1 MLTKEQ
7 TRILKNQ
14 IDVLNLGQ
22 EYEVIAAQLNHTP
35 MVANLV
41 PAKFVQRT
49 YDITELLALLQP
61 TELTSVLDISTQVF
75 VTWINT
81 QLKRESFSAKFS
93 AINLLAALAKTATG
107 TRTVL
112 DSIGEL
118 VNRQDRSLLTALV
131 SVLNASGVISS
142 NTKTVLV
149 EYLGQTM
156 SDPNYEAQ
164 IPGLSLGES
173 LGLPLLTAYDVQ
185 EADCYVMYE

>member
-7 TRILKNQ
+7 TRILKNR

-22 EYEVIAAQLNHTP
+22 EYEAIAAQLNHTP
-35 MVANLV
+35 MVANPV
-41 PAKFVQRT
+41 PAGFVQHT
-49 YDITELLALLQP
+49 YDIAELLALLQP

-81 QLKRESFSAKFS
+81 QLKQESFSAKFS

-131 SVLNASGVISS
+131 SVLNASGIISS
-142 NTKTVLV
+142 NTKTVMV
-149 EYLGQTM
+149 VYFGQTI

-164 IPGLSLGES
+164 VPGKSLGES

-185 EADCYVMYE
+185 EADCYEE